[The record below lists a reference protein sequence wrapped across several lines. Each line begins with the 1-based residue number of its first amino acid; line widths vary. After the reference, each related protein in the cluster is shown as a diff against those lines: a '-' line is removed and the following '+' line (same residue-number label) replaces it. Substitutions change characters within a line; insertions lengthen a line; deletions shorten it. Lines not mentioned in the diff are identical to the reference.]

1 MINKIDLH
9 IHTTCSD
16 GVLSPKEV
24 IDRAK
29 KNGVSIIAITDHD
42 TINAYQDEL
51 YQYAKTKNIRIINGV
66 EISTRVKKT
75 SIHVLGYNINI
86 NNKNLKDRLS
96 SSIKSRHD
104 YLYNVATKLKD
115 LGYIINVKELEKI
128 ESVTKAH
135 IALDILNN
143 KENKKLL
150 IKNFKYLPNMGEF
163 IETVMN
169 EGCPGYAEKKSITPK
184 EAADMIR
191 NAGGKVVLAHPVAYT
206 YEENLSETDIL
217 NIINDMKA
225 DGIETYYLYIDRYN
239 KKTDDS
245 DKWKVFADKNNLFKT
260 IGSDYHLSDGL
271 RPEIGLNNINF
282 KLSNSDIQEIIT
294 NLTL

>member
-184 EAADMIR
+184 EAADMIK